1 VAKLFHIVGPDRAFF
16 GQKDAAQVAVLR
28 SMVRDLNFDL
38 ELVVC
43 PTVREPDG
51 LALSSRNRYLSVV
64 ERARSQVLSTAL
76 NVISATYRA
85 GQKSVASLLAA
96 GRSVIA
102 TEPDVRIDYL
112 EIVNADTLLPL
123 TEAVPGALV
132 AVTAYIGSTRL
143 IDNTIL

>member
-1 VAKLFHIVGPDRAFF
+1 
-16 GQKDAAQVAVLR
+16 
-28 SMVRDLNFDL
+28 
-38 ELVVC
+38 
-43 PTVREPDG
+43 
-51 LALSSRNRYLSVV
+51 
-64 ERARSQVLSTAL
+64 
-76 NVISATYRA
+76 VISATYRA